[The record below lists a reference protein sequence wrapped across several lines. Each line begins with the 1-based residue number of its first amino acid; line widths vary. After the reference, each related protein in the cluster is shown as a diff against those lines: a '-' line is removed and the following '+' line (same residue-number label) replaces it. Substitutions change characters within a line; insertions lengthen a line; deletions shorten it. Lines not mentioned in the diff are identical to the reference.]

1 MIRVREIRLSILN
14 DTEDA
19 LMNKL
24 TKILKVKKEDI
35 ISFEIDKKSIDSR
48 DKNNILYVYNLD
60 VNVKNEDKVLE
71 KVDNKYVSKVNETKY
86 EFNVTGEEVITSRP
100 VIVGAGPAGLTLG
113 YILSKYGFKPIIIEK
128 GKRVEDRKKDVYKFW
143 EEDILD
149 INSNVQFGEGGAG
162 TFSDGKLNFIPKLG
176 KSDLFKYMSQSE
188 AYKIIDDTEEIFTK
202 FKMDS
207 EVYPSNMDEAKE
219 IEKEVAKTGARL
231 LIIKQKHLG
240 SDKLPLYIK
249 DFTDY
254 LENKGVSI
262 YQNTDVV
269 DIVSKSKSEHDLI
282 MKTKTKEEV
291 ITAKNVIVAPGR
303 TGAKWIQELA
313 DKYQIP
319 YTSQSIEIGVRVEV
333 RKEILEDITNIIYDP
348 TIFIKTDTYTDEI
361 RTFCTNPGGY
371 VTKENYYGF
380 ICVNGHSLKDVKSMN
395 SNFAFISKVGL
406 TEPATNTR
414 LYGESIARIA
424 NTLGDGK
431 PIVQTLRDL
440 RKGRR
445 SDWKRINKGFI
456 EPTLKDCVAG
466 DLSLILPHRII
477 TNILEGLEKLD
488 KIIPGVNNDETLLY
502 GPEIKFFSNEIT
514 TNNKFKL
521 EDYDI
526 YFVGDGSGKAGNIV
540 TAAATGLIAARD
552 ILER

>member
-1 MIRVREIRLSILN
+1 M
-14 DTEDA
+14 
-19 LMNKL
+19 
-24 TKILKVKKEDI
+24 KK
-35 ISFEIDKKSIDSR
+35 
-48 DKNNILYVYNLD
+48 YD
-60 VNVKNEDKVLE
+60 VA
-71 KVDNKYVSKVNETKY
+71 
-86 EFNVTGEEVITSRP
+86 
-100 VIVGAGPAGLTLG
+100 IVGAGPAGLFCAYEL
-113 YILSKYGFKPIIIEK
+113 IEK
-128 GKRVEDRKKDVYKFW
+128 NNKLKIALIDKGRRADTRMCPMKVNGGKCLNCNPCQIMSGY
-143 EEDILD
+143 
-149 INSNVQFGEGGAG
+149 GGAG

-188 AYKIIDDTEEIFTK
+188 AYKIIDDTEEIFTR

-207 EVYPSNMDEAKE
+207 EVYPSNMDEAEE
-219 IEKEVAKTGARL
+219 IKKEVAKTGARL
-231 LIIKQKHLG
+231 LLIKQKHLG
-240 SDKLPLYIK
+240 SDKLPTYIK
-249 DFTDY
+249 EFTDY
-254 LENKGVSI
+254 LENKGVDI
-262 YQNTDVV
+262 YQNADVL
-269 DIVSKSKSEHDLI
+269 DIVSKKKNEHELI
-282 MKTKTKEEV
+282 IKMPKKDETLV
-291 ITAKNVIVAPGR
+291 SKNVVVAPGR

-313 DKYQIP
+313 DKYNIP

-333 RKEILEDITNIIYDP
+333 RKEILEDITNVIYDP

-361 RTFCTNPGGY
+361 RTFCTNPGGF

-380 ICVNGHSLKDVKSMN
+380 ICVNGHSLKDIKSNN

-406 TEPATNTR
+406 TEPVTNTR

-424 NTLGDGK
+424 NVLGDGK
-431 PIVQTLRDL
+431 PIVQSLRDL
-440 RKGRR
+440 KKGRR

-466 DLSLILPHRII
+466 DLALILPHRII

-502 GPEIKFFSNEIT
+502 GPEIKFFSNEID

-526 YFVGDGSGKAGNIV
+526 YFIGDGSGKAGNIV

-552 ILER
+552 ILERKK